1 MNWMDG
7 QELEE
12 TRLQSGEKAELENSM
27 VYSSEQNSSPFQ
39 QTALN
44 NQVLL
49 TEADLLGQDVAQGTV
64 LAELVQY
71 LGLDPRDCKQQQ
83 QNKIKA
89 KRARLIT
96 HGSRCALQLVTTK
109 QHP

>member
-12 TRLQSGEKAELENSM
+12 TRLQSGEKAELENPM

-64 LAELVQY
+64 LA
-71 LGLDPRDCKQQQ
+71 
-83 QNKIKA
+83 
-89 KRARLIT
+89 
-96 HGSRCALQLVTTK
+96 
-109 QHP
+109 